1 VGPFALP
8 IDLGERKY
16 PSIASDFREALVEPL
31 SEARTP
37 LVDFLSILLRE
48 IFPMKEH
55 AMLKRMT
62 NVLRICVANR
72 IAGWVAILCL
82 LIGVGCAAG
91 HSRSD
96 HVDWEQSRLIDLTHA
111 FGSDTIVWPT
121 EQDFRL
127 VVQQAGETPGGY
139 YYASNRLEMAEHGG
153 THFDAPI
160 HFAKGGQTLDQ
171 IPIDRLVGAGVRID
185 VRAQCANNRDYLVT
199 VQDLEQWEIA
209 QGPIPNG
216 TIVLL
221 DTGFARYWPSRQKYL
236 GTELRGPEGVRLLHF
251 PGLHSEAAAWLVRER
266 QVKAVGI
273 DTASIDYGQS
283 TTFET
288 HVALLSRNVPVFE
301 NLSDL
306 HDLPNRGFDV
316 IALPMKIAGGT
327 GGPLRVIAVLPPSH

>member
-1 VGPFALP
+1 MVKKPTNYSWVCAGHLIF
-8 IDLGERKY
+8 
-16 PSIASDFREALVEPL
+16 SWLVVL
-31 SEARTP
+31 C
-37 LVDFLSILLRE
+37 
-48 IFPMKEH
+48 
-55 AMLKRMT
+55 ML
-62 NVLRICVANR
+62 A
-72 IAGWVAILCL
+72 
-82 LIGVGCAAG
+82 GVGCAAS
-91 HSRSD
+91 HPRLD
-96 HVDWEQSRLIDLTHA
+96 RLAWEQSRLIDLTHA

-121 EQDFRL
+121 EQNFRL
-127 VVQQAGETPGGY
+127 VVQQAGETPGEY

-153 THFDAPI
+153 THIDAPI

-171 IPIDRLVGAGVRID
+171 IPIDRMVGAGVRID
-185 VRAQCANNRDYLVT
+185 VRSQCANNRDYLVT

-209 QGPIPNG
+209 RGPIPNS

-236 GTELRGPEGVRLLHF
+236 GTELRGPEGVRSLHF
-251 PGLHSEAAAWLVRER
+251 PGLHPEAAAWLVRER

-327 GGPLRVIAVLPPSH
+327 GGPLRVIAVVPPSY